1 MKKMRIFFSDKVLIE
16 DYIIRLLQEY
26 IKEGDLEKLIEAR
39 ESIDS
44 EIRNK
49 IDYDRWKKERR
60 NELSKIR
67 KEREKNASGSWD
79 SITKARYILFLRE
92 KDGNICP
99 GCNTEM
105 SDPTLDHII
114 PLTRGGDNS
123 IDNLRLLCRSCNS
136 QKGSLTWEEF
146 IEKQKKRSII
156 NEIRYL
162 SMNKFGPKKIS
173 QILNIKIRQA
183 SSLLNDEKPAFSLND
198 LSSFLEKIKE
208 TIESLSVPSS
218 GQKEDI
224 LSTVP
229 RHSL

>member
-1 MKKMRIFFSDKVLIE
+1 MKKVKIFFSDKIRIE

-26 IKEGDLEKLIEAR
+26 IKEGDLEKIIEAR
-39 ESIDS
+39 ELIDS
-44 EIRNK
+44 EIRDK
-49 IDYDRWKKERR
+49 IHYDRWKKERR
-60 NELSKIR
+60 NEFSKIR

-79 SITKARYILFLRE
+79 SITKARYIIFLRE
-92 KDGNICP
+92 RNGNVCP

-114 PLTRGGDNS
+114 PLTRGGDNL

-146 IEKQKKRSII
+146 IEKQKKQSII
-156 NEIRYL
+156 SEIRYL

-183 SSLLNDEKPAFSLND
+183 SSLLNDESPTFSLND
-198 LSSFLEKIKE
+198 LSTFLEEIKA
-208 TIESLSVPSS
+208 TIESLSAP
-218 GQKEDI
+218 
-224 LSTVP
+224 
-229 RHSL
+229 